1 MVQLLGL
8 FLFFGLSFSVSA
20 QDERYYRQILKGELP
35 DTGMELKDPP
45 EHQFNVKGASY
56 VIDLN
61 GDGFEESIQPKKRD
75 GVDWLE
81 IKDSSQRKVF
91 EAKLFAVGGESV
103 IYKIKIAQISPTV
116 KLLLLF
122 LDEGKSA
129 GRKFESTARIYL
141 LTMENNDLSTFNI
154 TMGPHHYHEK
164 QRQREQYYRRDYAV
178 EIRDVNKDGT
188 RDVIVEYNHIQRI
201 MLYKGKGEWDR
212 F

>member
-1 MVQLLGL
+1 MI
-8 FLFFGLSFSVSA
+8 FGLSFPVFA
-20 QDERYYRQILKGELP
+20 QDERYYRQILKGELL
-35 DTGMELKDPP
+35 DTGTELKDLP

-56 VIDLN
+56 SIDLN
-61 GDGFEESIQPKKRD
+61 GDGFEDSLQPQKRD

-81 IKDSSQRKVF
+81 IRDSNQRKVF

-103 IYKIKIAQISPTV
+103 IYKIKMAQISPSV
-116 KLLLLF
+116 KLLLIF

-141 LTMENNDLSTFNI
+141 LTMENNDLSTFKM

-164 QRQREQYYRRDYAV
+164 QKQREQYYRRDYAV

-188 RDVIVEYNHIQRI
+188 RDVIVEFNHIQRI